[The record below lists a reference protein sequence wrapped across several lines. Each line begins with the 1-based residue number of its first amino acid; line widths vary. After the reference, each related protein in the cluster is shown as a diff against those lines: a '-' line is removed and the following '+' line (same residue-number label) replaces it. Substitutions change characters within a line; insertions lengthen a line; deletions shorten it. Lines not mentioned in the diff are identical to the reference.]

1 MPFFH
6 RFSAKLNHNKKYR
19 EVRKEQNRLAL
30 LREKQAQNRKELDQ
44 KHLERKVRERKRKNS
59 SESKDEPKKK
69 LTEKE
74 QKQKI
79 AEDEA
84 TLRGDED
91 QGMNFK
97 YHLQRE
103 NKNHSV
109 AEEIWQKPA
118 QVEEDKTKEQE
129 FDEYFQDLFL

>member
-1 MPFFH
+1 M
-6 RFSAKLNHNKKYR
+6 
-19 EVRKEQNRLAL
+19 
-30 LREKQAQNRKELDQ
+30 LREKEAQNRRELDQ

-91 QGMNFK
+91 QGINFK
-97 YHLQRE
+97 CHFMAVYSSQLERRRSI
-103 NKNHSV
+103 NV
-109 AEEIWQKPA
+109 LDGI
-118 QVEEDKTKEQE
+118 
-129 FDEYFQDLFL
+129 LC